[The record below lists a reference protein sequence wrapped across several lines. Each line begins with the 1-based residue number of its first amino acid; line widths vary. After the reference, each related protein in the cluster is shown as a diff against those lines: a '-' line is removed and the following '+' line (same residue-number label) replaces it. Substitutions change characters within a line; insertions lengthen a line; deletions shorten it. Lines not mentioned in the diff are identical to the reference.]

1 MAKKIKNTKKVGR
14 CSCCKAKKVSLVPD
28 LGIAICKRCALY
40 MAFAL
45 VRNDVLDDVWDDQPR
60 DTCVACCSVGKV
72 TSGMPFKICD
82 SCVGRM
88 NKIIWDEKQRKF
100 SKSAAGDRIS
110 FDIRDLSIIVHKEI
124 AKISQEKGV
133 GMNKIEDAFFYQYR
147 MFYPEMLEVDI
158 KEKEDPNNLINYL
171 YARDGLI
178 VTDPKG
184 EFANANCDLVKRNG
198 YKVFHLDLAN
208 YKNGDKVTMSMFP
221 DQDMSDEQG

>member
-1 MAKKIKNTKKVGR
+1 MVEKKKTKKVGR

-28 LGIAICKRCALY
+28 LGIAICKRCALR

-45 VRNDVLDDVWDDQPR
+45 VRNDVLDGAWDDQ
-60 DTCVACCSVGKV
+60 DTCVACCSVGEV

-100 SKSAAGDRIS
+100 SKTAAGDRIS
-110 FDIRDLSIIVHKEI
+110 FDIKDLSIIVHKEI
-124 AKISQEKGV
+124 AKISHEKGV

-147 MFYPEMLEVDI
+147 MFYPEMIEVDI
-158 KEKEDPNNLINYL
+158 KEKEDPN
-171 YARDGLI
+171 GLI
-178 VTDPKG
+178 VIDPKG
-184 EFANANCDLVKRNG
+184 ELANANCDLLKRNG

-208 YKNGDKVTMSMFP
+208 YKNGAKVTMSMFP

>member
-14 CSCCKAKKVSLVPD
+14 CSCCKTKKVSLVPD
-28 LGIAICKRCALY
+28 LGIAICKRCALR
-40 MAFAL
+40 MAFEL
-45 VRNDVLDDVWDDQPR
+45 VRNDVLDGTWDDQ
-60 DTCVACCSVGKV
+60 DTCIACCSVGKV

-110 FDIRDLSIIVHKEI
+110 FDIKDLSIIVHKEI
-124 AKISQEKGV
+124 AKISHEKGV

-147 MFYPEMLEVDI
+147 MFYPEMIEVDI
-158 KEKEDPNNLINYL
+158 KEKEDPNNLINYV
-171 YARDGLI
+171 YAGDGLI

-184 EFANANCDLVKRNG
+184 EFENANCDLLKRN
-198 YKVFHLDLAN
+198 N
-208 YKNGDKVTMSMFP
+208 KNG
-221 DQDMSDEQG
+221 